1 MVAGQE
7 LRAKIPLP
15 PVIKTIIKGNG
26 TTSILLPDR
35 DSKESRKYSK
45 SLASVLRLQSCWR
58 NELLELFISRLVTQ
72 M

>member
-7 LRAKIPLP
+7 LRAKISLPL
-15 PVIKTIIKGNG
+15 VTKAIIKGNG
-26 TTSILLPDR
+26 STSILLPGR
-35 DSKESRKYSK
+35 DSKESRKCSR

-58 NELLELFISRLVTQ
+58 NELLELFTSRLVTQ